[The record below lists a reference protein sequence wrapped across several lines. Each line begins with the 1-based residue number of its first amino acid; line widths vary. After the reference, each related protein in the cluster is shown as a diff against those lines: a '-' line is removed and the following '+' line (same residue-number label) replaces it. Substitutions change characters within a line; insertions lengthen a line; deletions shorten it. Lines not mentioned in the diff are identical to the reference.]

1 MTHDQPGA
9 STAQVRG
16 DAGLRGLCARIDEGL
31 PFLKYLGFSFWVAWF
46 GVAYNSVC
54 WLTPTETTS
63 TAVNDMF
70 VISTLAHVVTLLA
83 FALLYRRASGIVRR
97 RTFVLASAL
106 VACAGCAC
114 VLLAGPLYVHSRAL
128 FYVGSAFTGMGT
140 ATLCVNGG
148 LLLCAHRPAAAL
160 RTLLSCELAAC
171 LIEYMV
177 VGLPYVLSCA
187 MFVAMPL
194 LSALCYVVGN
204 ARPEPAAVA
213 ESSRLEPPREMWRLL
228 VATFVLCFTARVA
241 EGFFTPGKTPGEL
254 GAEGAV
260 TTFLAVVCFVGVL
273 IACAAARRSPS
284 FAQLFY
290 GMAGVILLALVTCC
304 FVPSATSA
312 GVIVAAVAFQLLD
325 VAMWCACTLIV
336 YQSKTSATL
345 VVSGMRAV
353 LSAGVAV
360 GAWVGGALCSTFG
373 TLTLPVV
380 VAAVLVLANVACAAF
395 VFPRRHMRRLV
406 AAIPDEDDPSVTLA
420 EEQGGSAAAPAS
432 DADLPTAGANSAAP
446 VSAPTLSQAG
456 TVAPASSVA
465 DEQSAASAH
474 RGHGRWKALCLQM
487 ADEAGLTEREKEVFV
502 LLAKG
507 RGSQSISDALTISL
521 YTTRAHTR
529 NIYAKLDVHSR
540 HELSERVEGYVEQ
553 HAQG

>member
-128 FYVGSAFTGMGT
+128 FYVGSALTGMGT

-228 VATFVLCFTARVA
+228 VATFVWRRASSRPARLPA
-241 EGFFTPGKTPGEL
+241 SWGPRAPS
-254 GAEGAV
+254 
-260 TTFLAVVCFVGVL
+260 
-273 IACAAARRSPS
+273 RRFSPS
-284 FAQLFY
+284 SASWECSSP
-290 GMAGVILLALVTCC
+290 ARPHGVRQALR
-304 FVPSATSA
+304 S
-312 GVIVAAVAFQLLD
+312 
-325 VAMWCACTLIV
+325 
-336 YQSKTSATL
+336 
-345 VVSGMRAV
+345 
-353 LSAGVAV
+353 
-360 GAWVGGALCSTFG
+360 CST
-373 TLTLPVV
+373 
-380 VAAVLVLANVACAAF
+380 AW
-395 VFPRRHMRRLV
+395 
-406 AAIPDEDDPSVTLA
+406 
-420 EEQGGSAAAPAS
+420 
-432 DADLPTAGANSAAP
+432 
-446 VSAPTLSQAG
+446 
-456 TVAPASSVA
+456 PASSC
-465 DEQSAASAH
+465 SP
-474 RGHGRWKALCLQM
+474 W
-487 ADEAGLTEREKEVFV
+487 
-502 LLAKG
+502 
-507 RGSQSISDALTISL
+507 
-521 YTTRAHTR
+521 
-529 NIYAKLDVHSR
+529 
-540 HELSERVEGYVEQ
+540 
-553 HAQG
+553 